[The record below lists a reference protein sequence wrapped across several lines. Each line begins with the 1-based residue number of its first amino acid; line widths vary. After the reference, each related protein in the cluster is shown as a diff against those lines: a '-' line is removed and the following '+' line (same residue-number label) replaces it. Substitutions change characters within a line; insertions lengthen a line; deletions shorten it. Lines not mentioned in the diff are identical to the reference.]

1 MNAIKNTV
9 QLIGHLG
16 MTPELKTFEG
26 GKKLTRFSLATNEY
40 YKDKSGQAQSST
52 AWHTVVAWGNT
63 AELLTKITEKGNE
76 IIVTGK
82 LSYNTF
88 TDKQGVERKSA
99 EVVVQDFLKITKDN
113 KQS

>member
-1 MNAIKNTV
+1 MNAIKNSV

-40 YKDKSGQAQSST
+40 YKDKNGDAQSTTS
-52 AWHTVVAWGNT
+52 WHTIVAWGNT
-63 AELLTKITEKGNE
+63 AELLSKITEKGNE

-88 TDKQGVERKSA
+88 KDKQGMERKSA
-99 EVVVQDFLKITKDN
+99 EVVVQDFMKLTKED
-113 KQS
+113 KV